1 MEFET
6 MDTVAEMPG
15 SPEVKAPE
23 NMVLGILGAIVGALI
38 GGASI
43 IGLSQLGYIASIS
56 GLILAFCTLKGYEL
70 LAKGISTKGVILCA
84 VLMLLTP
91 FVADDLDWGITIFRE
106 LGAYGFTF
114 GECMQLIPEFLKDGT
129 ITMGDYLKNLGMIYL
144 FVIMGGFYTLKN
156 AFKK

>member
-91 FVADDLDWGITIFRE
+91 YIADRISWALIIVRDLEVDFATAFASVHEVVELAELTGDYIKDLVLVYVFTA
-106 LGAYGFTF
+106 LGAF
-114 GECMQLIPEFLKDGT
+114 G
-129 ITMGDYLKNLGMIYL
+129 
-144 FVIMGGFYTLKN
+144 TLKS
-156 AFKK
+156 AFKKK

>member
-70 LAKGISTKGVILCA
+70 LSKLGRKIT
-84 VLMLLTP
+84 
-91 FVADDLDWGITIFRE
+91 DL
-106 LGAYGFTF
+106 
-114 GECMQLIPEFLKDGT
+114 
-129 ITMGDYLKNLGMIYL
+129 
-144 FVIMGGFYTLKN
+144 
-156 AFKK
+156 

>member
-23 NMVLGILGAIVGALI
+23 NMVPGILGAIVGALI

-91 FVADDLDWGITIFRE
+91 FVADYLDWGIMIYRE
-106 LGAYGFTF
+106 LGSYGFTF
-114 GECMQLIPEFLKDGT
+114 SECMQLIPEFLKDGT
-129 ITMGDYLKNLGMIYL
+129 ITMGEYLKNLGMIYL
-144 FVIMGGFYTLKN
+144 FVALGAVGTLK
-156 AFKK
+156 KQIRK

>member
-1 MEFET
+1 MEIET
-6 MDTVAEMPG
+6 IDTVEQMPG

-23 NMVLGILGAIVGALI
+23 KFVPGLIGALIGAAI

-70 LAKGISTKGVILCA
+70 LAKGLSTKGVILCA
-84 VLMLLTP
+84 LLMLVTP
-91 FVADDLDWGITIFRE
+91 FVADLLDWGIFIYQE
-106 LGAYGFTF
+106 LGSYGFAF
-114 GECMQLIPEFLKDGT
+114 AECLQLIPEFLKDGT
-129 ITMGDYLKNLGMIYL
+129 IEMGEYLKNLGMIYL